1 MRIGITFVL
10 LISAVVMSSAAAHA
24 DLPPL
29 PPLPPGGGP
38 IGVRMMDPIGEQL
51 FPPDLVLENAQA
63 IGLTDTQKSSVQS
76 AVLNAQSQFTRLQW
90 RIQDEMQSLA
100 RLLKPAKVD
109 SAAVMAQLNREL
121 DVERQMKQTQLG
133 LMIHIKNLLTS
144 DQQAKLRQL
153 MPKMRV
159 FKDEQYIIRGAP
171 APQ

>member
-1 MRIGITFVL
+1 MRVSITFGL
-10 LISAVVMSSAAAHA
+10 LISAVLMSSAAALA

-29 PPLPPGGGP
+29 PPLPPGGP
-38 IGVRMMDPIGEQL
+38 MGVKMIDPIGEQL
-51 FPPDLVLENAQA
+51 FPPDLVLENSQA
-63 IGLTDTQKSSVQS
+63 IGLTDAQKASVQS

-109 SAAVMAQLNREL
+109 SAAVMAQLNKEL

-133 LMIHIKNLLTS
+133 LMIRIKNLLTS

-171 APQ
+171 GPQ